1 MKHQSNVLTLVVSS
15 LVREHILQLT
25 VCSSNSVAAF
35 LKTRKERVKHNKIK
49 TKTARANSFVVISLA
64 RTIRFIIIRLT
75 LLRDGEIYRTMYK
88 TSRNLTHF
96 SHIFQNLVEFTLM
109 THLLVAV
116 LQHGLL
122 PLVFPFLG
130 FLKQTN

>member
-49 TKTARANSFVVISLA
+49 TKTTRANSFVVISLA

-75 LLRDGEIYRTMYK
+75 LLRDGEIYCAMYMYN

-109 THLLVAV
+109 THLLVTV
-116 LQHGLL
+116 L
-122 PLVFPFLG
+122 
-130 FLKQTN
+130 